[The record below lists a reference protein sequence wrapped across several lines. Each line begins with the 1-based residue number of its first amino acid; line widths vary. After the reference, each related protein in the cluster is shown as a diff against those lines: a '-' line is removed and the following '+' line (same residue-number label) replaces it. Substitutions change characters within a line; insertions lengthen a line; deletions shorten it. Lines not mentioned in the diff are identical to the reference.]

1 MLQASI
7 VPDPNLPV
15 KTDDVWQTRR
25 FKLTLGL
32 IALPIAVG
40 LGVAF
45 FKFARKDS
53 L

>member
-25 FKLTLGL
+25 FKLMLGL
-32 IALPIAVG
+32 IALPALIG
-40 LGVAF
+40 LGLAINKV
-45 FKFARKDS
+45 RKES